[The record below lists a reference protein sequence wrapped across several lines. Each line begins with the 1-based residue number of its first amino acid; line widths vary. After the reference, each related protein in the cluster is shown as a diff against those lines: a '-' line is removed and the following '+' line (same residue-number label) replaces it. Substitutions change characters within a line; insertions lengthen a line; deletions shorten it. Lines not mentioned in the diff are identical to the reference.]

1 MRARTPHSRAGT
13 KAQVMVSGSKPPLDG
28 CAQLWLRAD
37 LSGGFL
43 SLTDTCRPQ
52 MCNHVRYILGKREHH
67 LNSEELQM

>member
-1 MRARTPHSRAGT
+1 MCTYSTQPRWHKGT
-13 KAQVMVSGSKPPLDG
+13 GDGQRLQAPLDG

-52 MCNHVRYILGKREHH
+52 MCNHVCYILGKREHH